1 MGPGD
6 WPEPEKPSP
15 SSCCVVALGFFSP
28 FLLNIPRLLFFNFNF
43 FFFPL
48 KMSPLLICSGAVAK
62 FSLESRRGDEPKG
75 ESRLAA
81 LLNHARGGWRSRAAL
96 GGEEPRLPSPSR
108 RLWSVRQPFEMR
120 CKHLI
125 RTICTFKTILVF
137 VLPYSAP
144 LSGLG
149 KALLRWDETFGK
161 KIQAFCF
168 WLRDK
173 PISND
178 VFVANFLY
186 FWFWY
191 LLLQTPAAASFT
203 PEVQL
208 FLQWS
213 LFCTCSNSSS
223 CCLFFLWQLQWFFI
237 SLLLDLEIA

>member
-1 MGPGD
+1 
-6 WPEPEKPSP
+6 
-15 SSCCVVALGFFSP
+15 
-28 FLLNIPRLLFFNFNF
+28 
-43 FFFPL
+43 
-48 KMSPLLICSGAVAK
+48 MSPLLICSGAVAK

-161 KIQAFCF
+161 KN
-168 WLRDK
+168 
-173 PISND
+173 P
-178 VFVANFLY
+178 
-186 FWFWY
+186 
-191 LLLQTPAAASFT
+191 
-203 PEVQL
+203 
-208 FLQWS
+208 
-213 LFCTCSNSSS
+213 
-223 CCLFFLWQLQWFFI
+223 
-237 SLLLDLEIA
+237 SLLLLASWQTYFKWCICRQFPLLLGLIPATPNSRCGQLHTWSSALSAVVSVLYL